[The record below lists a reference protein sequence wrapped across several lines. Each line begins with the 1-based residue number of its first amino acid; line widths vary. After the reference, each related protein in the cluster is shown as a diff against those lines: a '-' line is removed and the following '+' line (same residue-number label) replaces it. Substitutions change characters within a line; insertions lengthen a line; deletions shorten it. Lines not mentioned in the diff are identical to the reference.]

1 MKEHRLLMTD
11 DRGRKEAGQVSV
23 IGRIKGGLLPCWW
36 FGLGLFWRPTP
47 LRMNSRFLTLAFL
60 AFFGLSLEASS
71 AAPITEGTLV
81 FNATN
86 PTNDLKGAFEA
97 QVLFAQ
103 NQVMPARP
111 REGDRQPYLVSLR
124 KTLLM
129 VRPMKSADAAL
140 AVTVLDAAGKPLGT
154 LSLQP
159 PKSLPVTAYF
169 VDGAPASGV
178 DFAPSPG
185 SIGLVDDPVEIGKLS
200 EPSGASVRELLR
212 KHALV
217 EITTADGRWT
227 RDIHLPLGKGLDGKA
242 IRFNAGAG
250 YASTVHYGARRVSS
264 SRGQSLR
271 FKCVNGQWFCEGELD
286 NNRLRYA
293 ADAWSVVLPA
303 EWIRPGLG
311 LRFSQG
317 KETGE
322 LSGIVVGAP
331 TQLLIHTIDLG
342 FLTPPREAF
351 WFAKDIE
358 AQREYFQTLPA
369 SRLIVTQYAPLHLTE
384 VMLPTGVLLKDVDPS
399 KGGWHE
405 GAMRQSIGKE
415 LISHGIDNANYGL
428 HSTPGRGEKGHP
440 YVAAQLAAHNSRGK
454 YANGVQV
461 HGGSGGN
468 GMVTLDDSLG
478 NEFSHEVGHNYGLG
492 HYVDGFKGSVHRSAD
507 QINSTWG
514 WDADKNR
521 FLPNFSPV
529 RTGKDATLE
538 GQSQAPFDGRAFGF
552 DAMAG
557 GAPFSSFNRFTLYT
571 PNTSAIIQKF
581 LESKAVFDPFS
592 PTGFSKWN
600 ESTAKMEPFSHRL
613 AMGRSISASIKGLS
627 EASLVKLLSEY
638 ERVEVAMGDGN
649 WTKEIPLPPASAAN
663 KGRSVSIAHE
673 AGYNSVLL
681 INGEEVTV
689 SRGFAQAFVSD
700 GKKWQEAKGTEG
712 SVERKPQTFGAA
724 VVTLIGYYDPT
735 AQLTSYAYPGL
746 HGSLGFCYADD
757 SVMLKPAD
765 CQLVV
770 ETKKGILRFR
780 LADRRIDAK
789 HMNKFH
795 VNVPAA
801 SQPTQFAVMVG
812 GKVVAMRTIQP
823 TTEKLAVTVHGY
835 VPPAK

>member
-1 MKEHRLLMTD
+1 
-11 DRGRKEAGQVSV
+11 
-23 IGRIKGGLLPCWW
+23 
-36 FGLGLFWRPTP
+36 
-47 LRMNSRFLTLAFL
+47 MNSRFLSLVFL
-60 AFFGLSLEASS
+60 VIFGLRPEASA
-71 AAPITEGTLV
+71 AAPITEGALV
-81 FNATN
+81 FNATT

-97 QVLFAQ
+97 QVLFVQ

-159 PKSLPVTAYF
+159 PNSLPATAYF

-185 SIGLVDDPVEIGKLS
+185 STGLVDDPVEIAKLA

-217 EITTADGRWT
+217 EIATADGRWT
-227 RDIHLPLGKGLDGKA
+227 RDIHLPLGKGLDGKTV
-242 IRFNAGAG
+242 RFNAGAG
-250 YASTVHYGARRVSS
+250 YASTVHYGARRVSA

-271 FKCVNGQWFCEGELD
+271 FKCVKGQWFCEGELD

-351 WFAKDIE
+351 RFAKDVE

-369 SRLIVTQYAPLHLTE
+369 SRLIVTQYAPMHLTE
-384 VMLPTGVLLKDVDPS
+384 VMLPTGVLLKDIDPS

-492 HYVDGFKGSVHRSAD
+492 HYVDGFKGSVHRSAG

-529 RTGKDATLE
+529 RTGKDASLE
-538 GQSQAPFDGRAFGF
+538 GQSQAPFDGRTFGF

-581 LESKAVFDPFS
+581 LESKAVFDALS
-592 PTGFSKWN
+592 PTGFAKWN
-600 ESTAKMEPFSHRL
+600 EKMSRMEPYAHRVSTV
-613 AMGRSISASIKGLS
+613 REISAPIKGLS
-627 EASLVKLLSEY
+627 KASLVKLLADNDHV
-638 ERVEVAMGDGN
+638 RIAMADGN
-649 WTKEIPLPPASAAN
+649 WTKEIPLPPASPVN
-663 KGRSVSIAHE
+663 KGRAVFIAHE
-673 AGYNSVLL
+673 AGYDSVLFL
-681 INGEEVTV
+681 NGKSVKV
-689 SRGFAQAFVSD
+689 SRGFEQAFVSD
-700 GKKWQEAKGTEG
+700 GLRWKEG
-712 SVERKPQTFGAA
+712 SGSEGATERKPQLFGVP
-724 VVTLIGYYDPT
+724 VVTLVGFYDPSQQLKAYAYPALHGAYGYCYVDDT
-735 AQLTSYAYPGL
+735 AQL
-746 HGSLGFCYADD
+746 
-757 SVMLKPAD
+757 KPSD

-770 ETKKGILRFR
+770 ETKAGLLRFR
-780 LADRRIDAK
+780 LDDRRLDPAT
-789 HMNKFH
+789 MNKFH
-795 VNVPAA
+795 INVPAA
-801 SQPTQFAVMVG
+801 SQPRAYAILCG
-812 GKVVAMRTIQP
+812 GKVVAQRTITP
-823 TTEKLAVTVHGY
+823 VAEKLAVTVHGY
-835 VPPAK
+835 VPAAK